1 MMEPPNPTRLKHLLD
16 QLEATLVDVAPVLI
30 NYHDKLVEGD
40 IPAELVW
47 TLIRDVQTYMF
58 CGTDLHG

>member
-16 QLEATLVDVAPVLI
+16 QLEATLVD
-30 NYHDKLVEGD
+30 VEGD